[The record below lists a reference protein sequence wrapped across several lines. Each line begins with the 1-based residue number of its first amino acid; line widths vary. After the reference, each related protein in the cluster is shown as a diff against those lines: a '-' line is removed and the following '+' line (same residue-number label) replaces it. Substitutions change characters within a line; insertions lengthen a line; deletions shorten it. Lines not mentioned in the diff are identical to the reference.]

1 MNSDLTVYIVL
12 SILIVQLTWLFF
24 AIRLPEDGY
33 LREQSMAR
41 HPAGK
46 ARLTKENGK

>member
-24 AIRLPEDGY
+24 VLQLPEDRY

-46 ARLTKENGK
+46 ARLTKEMEK